1 MLLCALG
8 LLVGQGAAANVQ
20 LTACSEGMCT
30 VAASG
35 GDEASVHAWSVSGR
49 VAVSSALPCTS
60 MSGGAVTVTL
70 RVADR
75 THVATEASLWQ
86 RDGCAEDMFSPRWE
100 LAAVFT
106 DGLSAAVGVDLQTA
120 ELQMSS
126 HVGPSG
132 WAGTLAGTVPAADL
146 FAGHVSGP
154 APLALSATY
163 TTTASGVVSAGA
175 VTRGAVGAML
185 RGDDVTLTTDG
196 VVFSGSMR
204 TDGRRSFGDGALV
217 VGGVPAVGS
226 FHYDHVTEKFAM
238 SGSAG
243 TVTVGAGCPCVVELH
258 NSAVVIG
265 KEAGGAWEG
274 WVMGQAQLFG
284 GTPFGTLPFADGTL
298 GPLSLTTTF
307 VTTSGVLDGD
317 LTFDHVKGDPC
328 AQPTGTYAGTLS
340 LAGAAALDFSG
351 TMAFDR
357 CSGVVSVEAS
367 VQAGVS
373 GWVAPGAV
381 SVEGTLALR
390 VASSGFSHADG
401 VLTALS
407 VQTWAGAVSGSLASG
422 GAGGAE
428 VAFEVSFNTS
438 LDHANV
444 EAMLSYT
451 DEHLVARVKVGSDC
465 TGSGLVQVHLPAGL
479 PSLEVHA
486 VYRRAV
492 CSAESHAWKLEGTLG
507 QDMPVDFAGKTLVLA
522 APTVHVASDEEGAK
536 TVAVVAALGPFSV
549 TAEFGDNVPF
559 TLTAR
564 AGGPDGAAVTPRAF
578 LEALSAGGVFGA
590 NVGAAHEVLFSGLM
604 DLSLSEVVVMFDF
617 DTPAAAL
624 YARGTLFGADFSVLV
639 LAEKRTG
646 TWEYAAALTA
656 TGLQHLDLP
665 GVLGGVVES
674 LAPEAVSVS
683 VATAALS
690 FDGRSIRDGFCV
702 GVTLPLDRGVMHDI
716 AAVAPAS
723 LMAQAEAAGAGG
735 VAGAPAGTVT
745 VVAALTSSTE
755 IRLLLVLAG
764 GVELGSDEVVLR
776 EAALLLVLSH
786 SAPAFGFEV
795 VIDLHMDDRVLTAAA
810 GLEVGASGLT
820 LAASVDSNREWAAPF
835 GIDGVAI
842 LFPLGLR
849 LGVTPAGV
857 LSEFALTG
865 GVRLSSARGEVTLS
879 VNLADLSE
887 TAFMVEVTNLDVQ
900 DVLEGLLNCHACT
913 QGVGE
918 VLTEM
923 SVARFA
929 ASFNADPVNAAT
941 ISFPGD
947 VAVEIP
953 AGVSIELTDLRLWGV
968 VRVRRA
974 YFALDAHGVEAA
986 FEADT
991 LRWGPLTITDAA
1003 GNRNKGPAFA
1013 FVLRDDEQSLMF
1025 DGRAEV
1031 FGQYVS
1037 LYLRVGDNFAEGH
1050 FELSL
1055 GSLRAEVEMTSLGRP
1070 GQIGFSNSVRA
1081 EFESDL
1087 LGDLARA
1094 ATEFLLGVAAEM
1106 RSELDQA
1113 LIDVNK
1119 AESKWDDAVADL
1131 EQAEKDMRKEI
1142 NAASADVRAARK
1154 KVNSFDCGDIWGISD
1169 ICEVGLDIARGTLTA
1184 TISTL
1189 NAVRDASA
1197 AVLRGFA
1204 VLVDES
1210 RVLLDVAREVLSWAQ
1225 AGVDVFADVVS
1236 EIGGTLEDML
1246 IVHELIF
1253 TSDVSNRAVA
1263 VSFSLDATFFGER
1276 SQVGFSVGI
1285 NFDELVDI
1293 ITDYLVQLFI
1303 GTFPGAED
1311 VVEAPRPDTVLPV
1324 VVVLDEAER
1333 VYSVAEYVA
1342 EIRTRS
1348 VHVASVSATG
1358 LAVVQEACDRVAF
1371 MCKIIMPSIV
1381 QPVMCSE
1388 AVLTASCNLAI
1399 ASVNRDLWAN
1409 EVLVSAAQ
1417 TGVADRLAATAR
1429 ALEFSRISEQLC
1441 ALLPR
1446 ICIPPTTLTLGMC
1459 LPCPL
1464 LRPTPNPTL
1473 EAMVTTLLKE
1483 MVIVGITVEQKSA
1496 AKLAASMKYYQA
1508 KVRCAMIRCNVKTS
1522 TLSADLAALRKA
1534 EHELM
1539 LVTAEKNALDVPL
1552 FAALAKTST
1561 VATRDVILRA
1571 AVQEVVTR
1579 EYNTAVA
1586 RNSNSRCPGWWCTY
1600 NAQMLAVT
1608 EKYYQQAAVYFTSTS
1623 TST

>member
-1 MLLCALG
+1 MLLCVG
-8 LLVGQGAAANVQ
+8 LLLAGQGVSANVQ

-49 VAVSSALPCTS
+49 VAVGAVPCTS
-60 MSGGAVTVTL
+60 TNGGAVTVTL

-86 RDGCAEDMFSPRWE
+86 RDGCEEDMVSPRWE
-100 LAAVFT
+100 LAAVFA
-106 DGLSAAVGVDLQTA
+106 DGVSAAVRVDLQTA

-126 HVGPSG
+126 HVAPSG

-163 TTTASGVVSAGA
+163 TTTASGVVSTEA
-175 VTRGAVGAML
+175 VSVGAVGALL

-204 TDGRRSFGDGALV
+204 TDGRRSFGNGALV

-226 FHYDHVTEKFAM
+226 FHYDHVTEKFHM
-238 SGSAG
+238 SGGVG

-258 NSAVVIG
+258 GSAVVIG

-284 GTPFGTLPFADGTL
+284 GTSWGTLPFADGTL

-340 LAGAAALDFSG
+340 LAGAASLDFSG
-351 TMAFDR
+351 TVAFDR

-367 VQAGVS
+367 VEAGVS
-373 GWVAPGAV
+373 GWVTPGAV

-451 DEHLVARVKVGSDC
+451 DEHLVARVRVGSDC

-486 VYRRAV
+486 VYRRTV
-492 CSAESHAWKLEGTLG
+492 CSAESQAWTLEGTLG
-507 QDMPVDFAGKTLVLA
+507 QDMPVNFAGKTLVLA
-522 APTVHVASDEEGAK
+522 APTVHVASDEQGAK

-564 AGGPDGAAVTPRAF
+564 AGGPDGSAAVTPRAF

-590 NVGAAHEVLFSGLM
+590 NVGAAHEALFSGLM

-820 LAASVDSNREWAAPF
+820 LAASVDSNQEWAAPF

-887 TAFMVEVTNLDVQ
+887 TAFMVEVTHLDVQ

-974 YFALDAHGVEAA
+974 YFALNAHGVEAA

-991 LRWGPLTITDAA
+991 LEWGPLTITDAA
-1003 GNRNKGPAFA
+1003 GNQNKGPAFA

-1106 RSELDQA
+1106 QSELDQA

-1142 NAASADVRAARK
+1142 NAASADVRAARAD
-1154 KVNSFDCGDIWGISD
+1154 VNSFDCGDIWGISD
-1169 ICEVGLDIARGTLTA
+1169 VCELGLDIARGTLTA
-1184 TISTL
+1184 TIATL
-1189 NAVRDASA
+1189 DAVRDASA
-1197 AVLRGFA
+1197 AVVRGFA
-1204 VLVDES
+1204 DLVDES
-1210 RVLLDVAREVLSWAQ
+1210 RALLDVAREVLSWAQ

-1236 EIGGTLEDML
+1236 EIGGELEDML
-1246 IVHELIF
+1246 IIHELIF

-1263 VSFSLDATFFGER
+1263 VSFTLDATFFGER

-1303 GTFPGAED
+1303 GTFPGAVD

-1324 VVVLDEAER
+1324 VVVIDEAER

-1358 LAVVQEACDRVAF
+1358 LSAVQDKCDNMEYARSLCRAI
-1371 MCKIIMPSIV
+1371 CTPS
-1381 QPVMCSE
+1381 
-1388 AVLTASCNLAI
+1388 
-1399 ASVNRDLWAN
+1399 
-1409 EVLVSAAQ
+1409 
-1417 TGVADRLAATAR
+1417 
-1429 ALEFSRISEQLC
+1429 C
-1441 ALLPR
+1441 ALSPSSLP
-1446 ICIPPTTLTLGMC
+1446 PATL
-1459 LPCPL
+1459 
-1464 LRPTPNPTL
+1464 R
-1473 EAMVTTLLKE
+1473 
-1483 MVIVGITVEQKSA
+1483 
-1496 AKLAASMKYYQA
+1496 
-1508 KVRCAMIRCNVKTS
+1508 
-1522 TLSADLAALRKA
+1522 
-1534 EHELM
+1534 
-1539 LVTAEKNALDVPL
+1539 
-1552 FAALAKTST
+1552 
-1561 VATRDVILRA
+1561 
-1571 AVQEVVTR
+1571 
-1579 EYNTAVA
+1579 
-1586 RNSNSRCPGWWCTY
+1586 SR
-1600 NAQMLAVT
+1600 V
-1608 EKYYQQAAVYFTSTS
+1608 
-1623 TST
+1623 